1 MARSSPLQLE
11 HGTQGSGQMFTKPVS
26 TGRPTNINAHSDTHT
41 HAGAPSKIKKFHQE
55 GHGFQDKVT
64 DLPAST

>member
-26 TGRPTNINAHSDTHT
+26 TGRPTNINTLSDTQT
-41 HAGAPSKIKKFHQE
+41 HAGTPSEIQKLHQQGRGFH
-55 GHGFQDKVT
+55 DKVF
-64 DLPAST
+64 DLPA